1 MGYSVPA
8 ISQAVILEWVA
19 ISFSEDLP
27 NPGVEPTS
35 VALAGGFFTAESPGK
50 PPLFLFVTQLRS
62 GQGGGWT
69 I

>member
-35 VALAGGFFTAESPGK
+35 AGGFFTAEPPGK